1 MQFDNDYDGDD
12 DKVDDVP
19 MFDYN
24 IDSSEQMNEH
34 MAALVL
40 TSLSCSPASPA
51 YMSGV
56 FSSPMSLVSLLW
68 QINTGFLPHE
78 ALPCAHFNVYRLQSG
93 LKWTAWAEPQTTY
106 LQPVFNPVS
115 C

>member
-1 MQFDNDYDGDD
+1 LAFLKKNTGFQTVSGLLFGGGFSFLALIRQSLTTCCTCRHELYLGQTEEMMQFDDDYDDDD

-24 IDSSEQMNEH
+24 INSSEQMDEH

-51 YMSGV
+51 YMPGA
-56 FSSPMSLVSLLW
+56 
-68 QINTGFLPHE
+68 TE
-78 ALPCAHFNVYRLQSG
+78 C
-93 LKWTAWAEPQTTY
+93 
-106 LQPVFNPVS
+106 
-115 C
+115 

>member
-24 IDSSEQMNEH
+24 MDSAEQMDEH

-51 YMSGV
+51 YMPGTELHTQSISLLVVYQARV
-56 FSSPMSLVSLLW
+56 FS
-68 QINTGFLPHE
+68 H
-78 ALPCAHFNVYRLQSG
+78 
-93 LKWTAWAEPQTTY
+93 
-106 LQPVFNPVS
+106 
-115 C
+115 